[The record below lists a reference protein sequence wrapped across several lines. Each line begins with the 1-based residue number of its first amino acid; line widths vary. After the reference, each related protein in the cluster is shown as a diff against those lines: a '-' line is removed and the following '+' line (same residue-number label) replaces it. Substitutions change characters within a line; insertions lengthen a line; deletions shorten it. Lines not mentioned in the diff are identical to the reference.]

1 MASSGWTDLDFASEG
16 RAARLRGPARS
27 AHLLLFIMAAFL
39 AAFGYWAYQAPID
52 EVTRGDGRV
61 IPSGQ
66 VQIVQHPEGGVVQ
79 EILAKDGD
87 IVERAQLLLR
97 VESSITEAD
106 FREKRGRYLAHLAG
120 IARLEA
126 ELDGK
131 AIQMPPDVTREALRV
146 AEAELELYQAR
157 QNENRTA
164 IEVLRNQADQRSQE
178 VAELQSK
185 ERQLRRSVELVS
197 EELRITEPLLA
208 RGGVSQVE
216 VLRLKREVND
226 LRGQLEATTLA
237 IIRAQ
242 SAISEAQRRIEERT
256 AAIRREALGELSR
269 RRGEAAA
276 ISETMAAEGVR
287 VTRTEIRSP
296 VRGTIKQ
303 MKVNTV
309 GGVIRPGQDLV
320 EIVPLDDTLVV
331 EARIAPPDVAFLRPG
346 QSAIV
351 KVTAYD
357 FSIYGGLPARVEDI
371 SADTIQ
377 DEKGASYFRIRVRT
391 DRNYLGTP
399 DQPLPIIAGMTASV
413 DVLTGQKTVLDYLL
427 KPILKARDRAL
438 RER

>member
-1 MASSGWTDLDFASEG
+1 MASSSWSEIDFAPEG

-27 AHLLLFIMAAFL
+27 AHLLLLTMAAFL
-39 AAFGYWAYQAPID
+39 GAFLYWAHNAPID

-61 IPSGQ
+61 VPSGQ

-87 IVERAQLLLR
+87 TVERGKLLLR
-97 VESSITEAD
+97 VESAITEAD
-106 FREKRGRYLAHLAG
+106 FREKRGRYLAQLAG

-126 ELDGK
+126 ELEGK
-131 AIQMPPDVTREALRV
+131 SIQMPPEVTREALRV
-146 AEAELELYQAR
+146 AEAELELYEAR

-164 IEVLRNQADQRSQE
+164 IEVLRNQADQRRQE
-178 VAELQSK
+178 LAELQSK
-185 ERQLRRSVELVS
+185 ERQLRRSVELVA

-208 RGGVSQVE
+208 RGGVSRVE
-216 VLRLKREVND
+216 VLRLQREVND
-226 LRGQLEATTLA
+226 LRGQLEATSLA
-237 IIRAQ
+237 MTRAQ
-242 SAISEAQRRIEERT
+242 AAIAEAQRRIEERT

-269 RRGEAAA
+269 RRSEAAA
-276 ISETMAAEGVR
+276 ISETLTAEGVR
-287 VTRTEIRSP
+287 VTRAEIRSP

-303 MKVNTV
+303 VKVNTV

-331 EARIAPPDVAFLRPG
+331 EARIAPADVAFLRPG
-346 QSAIV
+346 QPAMV

-357 FSIYGGLPARVEDI
+357 FSIYGGLPAKVEDI

-377 DEKGASYFRIRVRT
+377 DEKGTSYFRVRVRT

-399 DQPLPIIAGMTASV
+399 EQPLPIIAGMTASV

>member
-1 MASSGWTDLDFASEG
+1 MSASGWTELDFASEG

-27 AHLLLFIMAAFL
+27 AHLLLLIMAAFL
-39 AAFGYWAYQAPID
+39 AAFLYWAYQAPID

-61 IPSGQ
+61 VPSGQ
-66 VQIVQHPEGGVVQ
+66 VQIVQHPDGGVVQ
-79 EILAKDGD
+79 DILAKDGD
-87 IVERAQLLLR
+87 LVERAQLLLR
-97 VESSITEAD
+97 VESTITESD

-126 ELDGK
+126 EIDNK
-131 AIQMPPDVTREALRV
+131 PIQMPAEVTREALRI
-146 AEAELELYQAR
+146 AEAEHELYQAR

-164 IEVLRNQADQRSQE
+164 IEVLRNQADQRRQE
-178 VAELQSK
+178 LAELQSK
-185 ERQLRRSVELVS
+185 ERQLRRSVDLVS
-197 EELRITEPLLA
+197 EELKITEPLLQ
-208 RGGVSQVE
+208 RGGVSRVE
-216 VLRLKREVND
+216 VLRLQREVND

-237 IIRAQ
+237 MTRAQ
-242 SAISEAQRRIEERT
+242 AAISEAQQRIGERT
-256 AAIRREALGELSR
+256 ATIRREALGELSR

-276 ISETMAAEGVR
+276 LTETMAAENVR
-287 VTRTEIRSP
+287 VTRTEIRAP

-331 EARIAPPDVAFLRPG
+331 EARIPPADVAFLRPG
-346 QSAIV
+346 QPATV

-357 FSIYGGLPARVEDI
+357 FSIYGGLSAQVEDI
-371 SADTIQ
+371 SADAIQ
-377 DEKGASYFRIRVRT
+377 DEKGNSYFRVRVRT

-399 DQPLPIIAGMTASV
+399 AAPLPIIAGMTASV